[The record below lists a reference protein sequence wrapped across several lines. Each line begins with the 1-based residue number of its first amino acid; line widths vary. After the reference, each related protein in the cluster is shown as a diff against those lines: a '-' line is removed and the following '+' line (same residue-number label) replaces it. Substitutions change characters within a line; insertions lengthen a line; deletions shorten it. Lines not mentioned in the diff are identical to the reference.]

1 MFEYVV
7 DVDLARLA
15 VITGLFLT
23 VLFFDRLKIAPGGMV
38 VPGYIVLYLNHP
50 DQIFFTFLL
59 AFLVYIFVSRF
70 LMNRMIL
77 YGRRRF
83 SVTILTGAVFSIILE
98 SFMYSTSNIQPFIGF
113 KLIGIIIPGLIA
125 NEMLREQNKVF
136 VLSSIGLVTTL
147 TFGFVWSV
155 SQIKWAV
162 NTGNTDVSLLILFT
176 GGLILSALV
185 SFYLLFYFKWEKH
198 FHIEQNRRIG

>member
-1 MFEYVV
+1 LFEYVV

-70 LMNRMIL
+70 LMSRMIL

-98 SFMYSTSNIQPFIGF
+98 SLFYSTANIQPFIGF

-125 NEMLREQNKVF
+125 NEMLREQSKIF

-155 SQIKWAV
+155 SQIKWAIT
-162 NTGNTDVSLLILFT
+162 TGTSDVFLLIFFT

-185 SFYLLFYFKWEKH
+185 SFYLLFYFKWENY
-198 FHIEQNRRIG
+198 FHIEKNRRIG